1 MHALVLVA
9 KAKARIWRLT
19 SLIMMVRNSHSSGLY
34 PTNRKPHDEAGQ
46 GFWGGFTEKFPLH
59 LLTVLYIPIQLDF
72 LGRIPEQTQ
81 LSSIGKGMIQY
92 DNCAHM
98 DDLQSHLT
106 KIHGM
111 WLRD

>member
-19 SLIMMVRNSHSSGLY
+19 SLIMMVQNSHISGLY
-34 PTNRKPHDEAGQ
+34 PTNRKPYDEAGQ
-46 GFWGGFTEKFPLH
+46 GGFMEKCPLQSRD

-81 LSSIGKGMIQY
+81 LSFICKGMIQY
-92 DNCAHM
+92 GDCAH
-98 DDLQSHLT
+98 
-106 KIHGM
+106 G
-111 WLRD
+111 